1 MLSFRVRLADT
12 RGAGW
17 RWDTDRWVKRE
28 SWIRPAHATVLV
40 ADLIPGD
47 GSSVCALVRED
58 RDGEADYTSLLVR
71 PDEIQVSAGMLG
83 TVPLYLTAVGDEIFG
98 SWDIV
103 DLRPHLRPDQ
113 LNPRAVARTLSRQHR
128 YSTDTLFD
136 GVYRLTERATA
147 VFTPAGL
154 SILYPEPAQHVLEP
168 RSLRSGVDPVTVFDA
183 LLTEAVAEWRSTA
196 GRVGVEVSGGADSAN
211 VALSAVAAGFGSVHT
226 IGLLMGGRIG
236 QLQRDRRRSL
246 VDHLGLRDTAV
257 PAMQHPPFV
266 PGGVRERRRPHDPA
280 GAFYQEA
287 FDVVRGHVA
296 AHGCEL
302 IFTGGGGDEVNAHH
316 SRTEAGLPPME
327 PVPWLGDK
335 ATAALAQVNENLA
348 PIPVLP
354 VPTLMA
360 FGLHNPAYVRLGI
373 WPVAPL
379 VHPRMIRFMEQLPY
393 EYKRDKRMFRDRLR
407 RTGLPE
413 SVAAP
418 TEPENFLAVMESGLR
433 TYGLPLLDEM
443 LTDSLLIDLG
453 YVDADALNRARDHAE
468 RTPAVPDLLCD
479 TLALEVGLR
488 SLA

>member
-1 MLSFRVRLADT
+1 M
-12 RGAGW
+12 
-17 RWDTDRWVKRE
+17 
-28 SWIRPAHATVLV
+28 
-40 ADLIPGD
+40 
-47 GSSVCALVRED
+47 
-58 RDGEADYTSLLVR
+58 
-71 PDEIQVSAGMLG
+71 
-83 TVPLYLTAVGDEIFG
+83 
-98 SWDIV
+98 IV
-103 DLRPHLRPDQ
+103 H
-113 LNPRAVARTLSRQHR
+113 S
-128 YSTDTLFD
+128 
-136 GVYRLTERATA
+136 
-147 VFTPAGL
+147 
-154 SILYPEPAQHVLEP
+154 
-168 RSLRSGVDPVTVFDA
+168 
-183 LLTEAVAEWRSTA
+183 
-196 GRVGVEVSGGADSAN
+196 
-211 VALSAVAAGFGSVHT
+211 AAGFGSVHT
-226 IGLLMGGRIG
+226 FGLLMGGRIG

-327 PVPWLGDK
+327 PVPWLGDE
-335 ATAALAQVNENLA
+335 ATAALAQMNENLA

-393 EYKRDKRMFRDRLR
+393 EYKRGKRMFRDRLR

-453 YVDADALNRARDHAE
+453 YVDADALSRARDHAE